1 MRKGDSPDPA
11 DRQLRIRELTRYTL
25 IYAAAT
31 LVLLTFVAGY
41 FNFLYAAGGPHPP
54 GTPTPDRA
62 TSTPTPSPTPT
73 PTPPWTRTFALAD
86 LPASP
91 EVLFFTEDGTRCFA
105 LKDGTVT
112 VHDTLTLKVVDTI
125 TATDPIQKC
134 YLMVDQ
140 DILVYFYIESST
152 HALKIC
158 TYNLG
163 TTVHYVRRTVPFPAG
178 TSVRLVDYCKGMSFV
193 VYETS
198 TTTGSSTTWNLGW
211 LYASSHI
218 KTTEIHNAMV
228 RMLSTNL
235 IYHIYS
241 ETPEHMLYYGT
252 KPIAALKN
260 EKLQLIGIDAM
271 DNVYALS
278 LEDGITVTVL
288 KDGLSTGTFQLPS
301 ADHKAFFTD
310 KSTVYAAYD
319 GYVLDLVAKTTNRL
333 DIPTGLTYVA
343 VSGHELYFR
352 DAAGTFFVFDM
363 PFQ

>member
-1 MRKGDSPDPA
+1 MRKDNSPDPTGRA
-11 DRQLRIRELTRYTL
+11 LRIRELTRHTL
-25 IYAAAT
+25 VYAAAT
-31 LVLLTFVAGY
+31 LVLLTCVAGY
-41 FNFLYAAGGPHPP
+41 FDFLYTAEGPRPS
-54 GTPTPDRA
+54 GTPTPESA
-62 TSTPTPSPTPT
+62 TSTPMPSPSPTPV
-73 PTPPWTRTFALAD
+73 PPWSRTFVLAD

-105 LKDGTVT
+105 LKDGVVT
-112 VHDTLTLKVVDTI
+112 VHDTATLKVVDTI

-140 DILVYFYIESST
+140 DILVYFYIESSS

-198 TTTGSSTTWNLGW
+198 TTNGSTTTWNLGW
-211 LYASSHI
+211 LYASTHI
-218 KTTEIHNAMV
+218 KTTEIHNPMV
-228 RMLSTNL
+228 RMISTNL

-252 KPIAALKN
+252 KPIAALKGK
-260 EKLQLIGIDAM
+260 KLQLIGIDAM

-278 LEDGITVTVL
+278 LADGVTVHII

-310 KSTVYAAYD
+310 KRTVYAAYD
-319 GYVLDLVAKTTNRL
+319 GYVLDLLAKTTSRL

-343 VSGHELYFR
+343 VGGKSLYFR
-352 DAAGTFFVFDM
+352 DAEGAFFVFDM
-363 PFQ
+363 PFK